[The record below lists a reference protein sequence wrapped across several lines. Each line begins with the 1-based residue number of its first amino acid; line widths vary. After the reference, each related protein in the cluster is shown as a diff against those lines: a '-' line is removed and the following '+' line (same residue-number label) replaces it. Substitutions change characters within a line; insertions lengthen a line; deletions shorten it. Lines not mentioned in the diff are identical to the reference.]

1 MNYTLGYAVLVS
13 ALALIFNRVRRR
25 ESVVWRIVGP
35 PSPGWIFGNLL
46 QLFLSESYGDYEFNW
61 LKLYGPI
68 YRIKGCFGQ
77 DRLMVSDPA
86 AMQHILNS
94 PHFVYAPV
102 MQHISN
108 LMFGEKSLA
117 GGQTSAED
125 HRVLRAGLNPG
136 FTAAAVRDYHSVFEK
151 EADMITEKLE
161 SSSATSMDIC
171 PLLDIATLGAV
182 SEAVLGSSTEDL
194 GNDFVMHHNQI
205 MTIASTRSA
214 AQIFI
219 ASVGAYLPMWLLGAM
234 IHLPTAAFKIL
245 RQARLN
251 AHRIGAQ
258 IVREKMEAASHG
270 LEINND
276 VYSLLLQDKT
286 AKALKPDQI
295 VEQTAEFIL
304 AGQDTTSNTLAF
316 ALLELARNRE
326 FQDELR
332 TEIHANV
339 GAGHHKIVYDGMPL
353 LNALIK
359 ETLRMYPAEALT
371 DRIALRDMVI
381 PLTESITTTNGERM
395 TQMPVCK
402 GQIVTVAIASYQR
415 LESRWGER
423 PHEFRPSRWLAG
435 ETYQGEA
442 VGPYANLLSFL
453 GGHHTCIGWRFAILQ
468 MQVILCEIVG
478 KFSLDL
484 PENDPVR
491 ARIVNLL
498 IPTVG
503 SGEKGVPL
511 RITRI
516 L

>member
-1 MNYTLGYAVLVS
+1 MNYALGYA
-13 ALALIFNRVRRR
+13 ALIASLAVIFNLVRRR

-35 PSPGWIFGNLL
+35 PSPGWIFGHLL
-46 QLFLSESYGDYEFNW
+46 QLLLSESYGDHEFNW
-61 LKLYGPI
+61 LKVYGPV
-68 YRIKGCFGQ
+68 YRIKGCLGQ

-102 MQHISN
+102 FQHITN
-108 LMFGEKSLA
+108 LLCGEKSLA
-117 GGQTSAED
+117 GGKTSVED
-125 HRVLRAGLNPG
+125 HRVLRAGLSPA
-136 FTAAAVRDYHSVFEK
+136 FTAAAVRHYQSVFEK

-161 SSSATSMDIC
+161 SSPATSMNIS

-182 SEAVLGSSTEDL
+182 SEALLGYSTEDL
-194 GNDFVMHHNQI
+194 GNDFVMHQHQI
-205 MTIASTRSA
+205 MTLASTRSA

-245 RQARLN
+245 HQVRLN

-258 IVREKMEAASHG
+258 AVREKMEAASHG

-295 VEQTAEFIL
+295 VEQTAELIL
-304 AGQDTTSNTLAF
+304 AAQDTTSNTLSF

-326 FQDELR
+326 FQDKLR
-332 TEIHANV
+332 AEIHASV
-339 GAGHHKIVYDGMPL
+339 GAGHKKIVYDSIPL

-359 ETLRMYPAEALT
+359 ETLRMYPCEALT

-381 PLTESITTTNGERM
+381 PLRESITTTNGELM
-395 TQMPVCK
+395 TQMPVRK

-415 LESRWGER
+415 IESRWGEN
-423 PHEFRPSRWLAG
+423 PHEFRPSRWLDG
-435 ETYQGEA
+435 EMNQGEA

-453 GGHHTCIGWRFAILQ
+453 GGHHTCIG
-468 MQVILCEIVG
+468 
-478 KFSLDL
+478 
-484 PENDPVR
+484 
-491 ARIVNLL
+491 
-498 IPTVG
+498 
-503 SGEKGVPL
+503 
-511 RITRI
+511 
-516 L
+516 